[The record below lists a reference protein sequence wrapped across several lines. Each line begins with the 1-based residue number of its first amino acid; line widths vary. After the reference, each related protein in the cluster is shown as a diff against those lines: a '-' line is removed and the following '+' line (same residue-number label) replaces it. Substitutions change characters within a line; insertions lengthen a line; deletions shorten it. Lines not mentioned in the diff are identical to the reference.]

1 MMKRNR
7 KDRRYTLVE
16 IMMVLIV
23 ILILVT
29 IGILV
34 APLITRQASAAKT
47 KALMGMIENAIEE
60 YKGSALSGG
69 NYPMSPLTCGKGTQ
83 YTPFFLDNYDERDN
97 GEDSTNNPK
106 NNMMQFFDIA
116 QIENQRTYSE
126 DGKRFCVIDGFGM
139 PFLYM
144 APGYR
149 MSGGYD
155 LVSLGANLVPGTG
168 KNMSTPSDRLLK
180 GFLSIDDANEAKA
193 AAELGVGDDIA
204 NFTTR

>member
-1 MMKRNR
+1 MKRNR
-7 KDRRYTLVE
+7 KDSRYTLVE

-69 NYPMSPLTCGKGTQ
+69 NYPMSPLTCGSKGTQ
-83 YTPFFLDNYDERDN
+83 YTPFFLDNYDERVND
-97 GEDSTNNPK
+97 EDSTANPK

-116 QIENQRTYSE
+116 QIENQRTFSA
-126 DGKRFCVIDGFGM
+126 KANLFCVVDGFGM

-155 LVSLGANLVPGTG
+155 LVSLGANLLPGTG
-168 KNMSTPSDRLLK
+168 EIMPESKKEVYEGILPVGDKS
-180 GFLSIDDANEAKA
+180 
-193 AAELGVGDDIA
+193 AAELGKGDDIA
-204 NFTTR
+204 NFMQK

>member
-1 MMKRNR
+1 
-7 KDRRYTLVE
+7 
-16 IMMVLIV
+16 MVIAV
-23 ILILVT
+23 ILILVAV
-29 IGILV
+29 GILV
-34 APLITRQASAAKT
+34 APLITRQSSEAKT

-60 YKGSALSGG
+60 YRGFSLSGG

-83 YTPFFLDNYDERDN
+83 YTAFFLDNYDERDN
-97 GEDSTNNPK
+97 GEDSTANPK
-106 NNMMQFFDIA
+106 NNMMQFFDLA
-116 QIENQRTYSE
+116 QIEEQRAYSE
-126 DGKRFCVIDGFGM
+126 TAKLFYVIDGFGM

-149 MSGGYD
+149 MNGGYD
-155 LVSLGANLVPGTG
+155 LISLGANLVPGTG
-168 KNMSTPSDRLLK
+168 KNMSTPSKRLLE

>member
-7 KDRRYTLVE
+7 KDSRYTLVE

-69 NYPMSPLTCGKGTQ
+69 NYPMSPLTCGSKGTQ
-83 YTPFFLDNYDERDN
+83 YTPFFLDNYD
-97 GEDSTNNPK
+97 
-106 NNMMQFFDIA
+106 
-116 QIENQRTYSE
+116 
-126 DGKRFCVIDGFGM
+126 
-139 PFLYM
+139 
-144 APGYR
+144 R
-149 MSGGYD
+149 MSYNVTITNYRR
-155 LVSLGANLVPGTG
+155 LILCPKHQKANYIQ
-168 KNMSTPSDRLLK
+168 S
-180 GFLSIDDANEAKA
+180 
-193 AAELGVGDDIA
+193 
-204 NFTTR
+204 